1 MFRTINAHDVSF
13 DGCLQ
18 YYSSATTI
26 RQLIE
31 QLVERLIDDIFD
43 NDLISLSNLSF
54 FISLKVSFGLLVGQ
68 IF

>member
-31 QLVERLIDDIFD
+31 QLVERLIDNIFD
-43 NDLISLSNLSF
+43 NDLISLSN
-54 FISLKVSFGLLVGQ
+54 
-68 IF
+68 